1 MENKKLTQEEIEIV
15 KELQKQFQDITY
27 QIGQHQVKKFL
38 LQKDIDAVNEE
49 IETLNREIIRLQQK
63 DKDMAEGLTEKYGTG
78 YINIDTGEITDIG

>member
-49 IETLNREIIRLQQK
+49 IEALNREIIRLQQK